1 MRGSRARRRLHATA
15 AARRRARS
23 AQSTRGCP
31 RRARG
36 GNSAFCALLWRLGSL
51 AMEAQ
56 EPFAYIRDVWHDN
69 LEAEMATIREMV
81 VNYPCISMVR
91 CAPALSRVRPPL
103 QHSQNIRAPSRQDT
117 EFPGVVAKPVGSF
130 KSNSDFHYQTLR
142 TNVNLLK
149 IIQLGLTFSNDD
161 GELAP
166 GVCTYQFNFTFSL
179 GDDIYAQDSIDLL
192 TRSGIDFR
200 RHEEYGIDV
209 VYFAELLI
217 SSGCVLNDEVRW
229 ISFHSGYDFGTC
241 QDPLGKRLANDED
254 EFFSDLKLFFPQFYD
269 IKFLMKSCEGLKG
282 GLNKLAEDLEVE
294 RIGPEHQAGSDSLL
308 TQATFYKM
316 RMLFFEGEMDDERH
330 MNILYSLERGANPR
344 AARRTTSA
352 TRRRAAARAPTRR
365 ERRRL
370 RNLAPA
376 PTGGEDESP

>member
-1 MRGSRARRRLHATA
+1 MRGSRGGGGG
-15 AARRRARS
+15 
-23 AQSTRGCP
+23 STRQQQQRR

-36 GNSAFCALLWRLGSL
+36 GHASPRRCSRGSVALRLGSL

-103 QHSQNIRAPSRQDT
+103 QHSQHIRAPSRQDT

-229 ISFHSGYDFGTC
+229 ISFHSGYDFGYLMKLLTC
-241 QDPLGKRLANDED
+241 KQLAMDED
-254 EFFSDLKLFFPQFYD
+254 EFFAELKLYFPQFYD
-269 IKFLMKSCEGLKG
+269 IKYLMKACEGLKG

-330 MNILYSLERGANPR
+330 MNILYSLERGANL
-344 AARRTTSA
+344 ARGPQNDVSYSSKGGGGASA
-352 TRRRAAARAPTRR
+352 NAPGTAPPS
-365 ERRRL
+365 
-370 RNLAPA
+370 NPAPA

>member
-1 MRGSRARRRLHATA
+1 
-15 AARRRARS
+15 
-23 AQSTRGCP
+23 
-31 RRARG
+31 
-36 GNSAFCALLWRLGSL
+36 
-51 AMEAQ
+51 MEAQ

-91 CAPALSRVRPPL
+91 CAPALSRVRPRPPL

-229 ISFHSGYDFGTC
+229 ISFHSGYDFGYLMKLLTC
-241 QDPLGKRLANDED
+241 KQLAMDED
-254 EFFSDLKLFFPQFYD
+254 EFFAELKLYFPQFYD
-269 IKFLMKSCEGLKG
+269 IKYLMKACEGLKG

-330 MNILYSLERGANPR
+330 MNILYSLERGANL
-344 AARRTTSA
+344 ARGPQNDVSYSSKGGGGASA
-352 TRRRAAARAPTRR
+352 NAPGTAPPS
-365 ERRRL
+365 
-370 RNLAPA
+370 NPAPA